1 MKKIAFLA
9 VILSVLAVL
18 VLPFYSYGTV
28 ATADKPK
35 EEVVQPKEFIS
46 KDVPKEFISKD
57 VPKEVQDLLETL
69 GFAFQGEAKMY
80 YSGKVPGVNDYVLV
94 SFETGHGVVQA
105 LFKLSLKKD
114 EKGNIN
120 PGEAVSEAVAYAFV
134 DKKVSWYQSTDAK
147 AIFEKAA
154 K

>member
-35 EEVVQPKEFIS
+35 EEVVQ
-46 KDVPKEFISKD
+46 PKEFISKD

>member
-1 MKKIAFLA
+1 MLFRWFLT
-9 VILSVLAVL
+9 VFSLILSVLAVL

-35 EEVVQPKEFIS
+35 EEVVQ
-46 KDVPKEFISKD
+46 PKEFISKD

>member
-35 EEVVQPKEFIS
+35 EEVVQ
-46 KDVPKEFISKD
+46 PKEFISKD

-94 SFETGHGVVQA
+94 SFETGHGVVQT

>member
-1 MKKIAFLA
+1 MKKMVFSA

-35 EEVVQPKEFIS
+35 EEVVL
-46 KDVPKEFISKD
+46 PKEFISKD

-94 SFETGHGVVQA
+94 SFETGHGVVQT

>member
-1 MKKIAFLA
+1 MKKMVFSA

-35 EEVVQPKEFIS
+35 EEVVQ
-46 KDVPKEFISKD
+46 PKEFISKD

>member
-1 MKKIAFLA
+1 MKKIAFLG

-35 EEVVQPKEFIS
+35 EEVVQ
-46 KDVPKEFISKD
+46 PKEFISKD